1 MGKTKGRVIK
11 SFQNGSLSGNM
22 IHILLHFIIPFFAA
36 FLFYKSR
43 MWRVFLILIAT
54 MLVDLD
60 HLLADPVYDPNRCSI
75 GFHPLHSAPLITIY
89 VILFCL
95 PFLPEKFTRKLVNK
109 NMLDL
114 LHLIG
119 LGLVIHMALDWLD
132 CIV

>member
-1 MGKTKGRVIK
+1 M
-11 SFQNGSLSGNM
+11 
-22 IHILLHFIIPFFAA
+22 
-36 FLFYKSR
+36 
-43 MWRVFLILIAT
+43 FLILIAT

-89 VILFCL
+89 VILYCL
-95 PFLPEKFTRKLVNK
+95 PCLPEKFTRKLVNK
-109 NMLDL
+109 NTLDL